1 MTTNTIYILP
11 TFSMSGLIETED
23 SHTTC
28 IQTFQVPQ
36 QGGTGNY
43 LWNPDGEKGTNH
55 LRISRKAARPGTG
68 IQGPQITF

>member
-28 IQTFQVPQ
+28 IQTLQVPQ
-36 QGGTGNY
+36 QGGTGNCTC
-43 LWNPDGEKGTNH
+43 G
-55 LRISRKAARPGTG
+55 IQMVRKAQTTLELVEKQLDLVQVFRVPR
-68 IQGPQITF
+68 